1 LVYKI
6 KVSAT
11 PKGVLMKTVILAGG
25 FGTRFSEETFIRPK
39 PLIEIGS
46 LPIICHL
53 MDIYSTQG
61 FNEFILCL
69 GYKSEDVKNW
79 FLNYYA
85 SLSDFSL
92 DFKDG
97 TKQTLS
103 HKAKDWKVTFVDTG
117 DSTNTAGRVRR
128 ISHLVKDEK
137 FFLTYADGLGNID
150 LKELLSH
157 HNSRKE
163 NAVTLTAT
171 PSYSRFGELE
181 IISDRVHTFE
191 EKGLDNQKLV
201 NSGFFV
207 VEPKIF
213 NMFDLG
219 DDDSWEKGVL
229 EPLTLQDQ
237 LGAYKH
243 LGFWK
248 PMDTLRDKRE
258 LESLITKGETPW
270 LELGGEKVKHVKR

>member
-1 LVYKI
+1 
-6 KVSAT
+6 
-11 PKGVLMKTVILAGG
+11 MKTVILAGG

-39 PLIEIGS
+39 PLIEIGG

-53 MDIYSTQG
+53 MDIYSMQG

-92 DFKDG
+92 DFRDG

-103 HKAKDWKVTFVDTG
+103 HKSKDWKVTFVDTG

-128 ISHLVKDEK
+128 ISHLVKDET

-150 LKELLSH
+150 LQELLTQH
-157 HNSRKE
+157 HSGNK
-163 NAVTLTAT
+163 NLVTLTAT
-171 PSYSRFGELE
+171 PSYSRFGEVE
-181 IISDRVHTFE
+181 IISDRVNSFE
-191 EKGLDNQKLV
+191 EKTLNNQKLV

-207 VEPKIF
+207 VDSKIF
-213 NMFDLG
+213 SMFDL
-219 DDDSWEKGVL
+219 DDTDSWEQGVL
-229 EPLTLQDQ
+229 EPLTLQNN

-258 LESLITKGETPW
+258 LESFVAKGETPW
-270 LELGGEKVKHVKR
+270 LEFGTEKSNHDKK